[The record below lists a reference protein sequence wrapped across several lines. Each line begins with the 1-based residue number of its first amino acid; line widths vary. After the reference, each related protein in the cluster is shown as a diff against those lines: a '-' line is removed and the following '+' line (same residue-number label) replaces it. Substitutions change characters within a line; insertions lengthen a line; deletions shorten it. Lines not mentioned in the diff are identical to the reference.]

1 MSKKLITIGIPTFN
15 RREIILKHIN
25 YLLKLNLPTFVDV
38 LIIDN
43 NSSDGSYDAV
53 RSLVAEND
61 NFKLLKN
68 NENIGVAKSFI
79 KLFNETSSEYLI
91 FTSDEDFVLMDQ
103 MIELKKFIENKSP
116 SFISSQM
123 YLNNG
128 RLGNILYRGKENI
141 SLIDPSEAREA
152 SFYSSGTVYK
162 ISECRDVLKSIDD
175 VVDTNE
181 FAHLYPQ
188 VLLTTLLLARGV
200 GFYYDKPLTE
210 KKYEGDSHISTLNN
224 SSGYWNYGSR
234 RLQYIEHLSFLK
246 AASAIEKNTDI
257 QNNLLSAI
265 TSLEKSLESSVT
277 LWILVN
283 NPNLVTIFESRKY
296 IRMYFHMIKRGCYLT
311 VVNPSSAMKKI
322 GKIFSIMKIMR
333 ILKTADRNI

>member
-1 MSKKLITIGIPTFN
+1 MCKKLITIGIPTYN

-43 NSSDGSYDAV
+43 NSSDNSYDAV
-53 RSLVAEND
+53 RSLVVGND

-68 NENIGVAKSFI
+68 KENVGVAKSFI
-79 KLFNETSSEYLI
+79 KLFHESNSEYLI

-103 MIELKKFIENKSP
+103 MIELKEFIENKSP
-116 SFISSQM
+116 SFISPQM

-128 RLGNILYRGKENI
+128 SSGNILYRGKEDI
-141 SLIDPSEAREA
+141 SLIDPSEARDA
-152 SFYSSGTVYK
+152 SFYTSGTVYK

-175 VVDTNE
+175 AIDTNE

-200 GFYYDKPLTE
+200 GYFYDKPLTE
-210 KKYEGDSHISTLNN
+210 KKYEAASHITTLNN
-224 SSGYWNYGSR
+224 SSGYWSYGSR

-246 AASAIEKNTDI
+246 AAFAIEKNTYI
-257 QNNLLSAI
+257 QIKLLSAI
-265 TSLEKSLESSVT
+265 TSLKKSLESSVT

-296 IRMYFHMIKRGCYLT
+296 MRMYFHMIKRSCYLI
-311 VVNPSSAMKKI
+311 VVNPSNAMKKI
-322 GKIFSIMKIMR
+322 VKIFKIMKIMK
-333 ILKTADRNI
+333 ILKIAD